1 MSDCRFTAAK
11 TVEEAVAS
19 LAEAKGEAHIIA
31 GGVALAILMNEGLLQ
46 PSWLIDVSRVTELS
60 CIEISDDGAIRIGA
74 AVTHSEVA
82 ASTDIAAACP
92 MLTEMAAEIACGRV
106 MNRGTIGGN
115 ICLAD
120 PQGDPPVAMLALDAT
135 FRVAGPSAT
144 RDVPARSFFEDLY
157 ITALAEDELLQEVI
171 IAAPTAGCGTAFGK
185 YAARKAMDY
194 SSTIS
199 AAVSLERDPGD
210 GSIANI
216 GIGLGGCGVIPIWP
230 EMTETLLRGRRLND
244 ETFAAMRDVLVQ
256 EIEPIGDSLYSA
268 DYKRHVASV
277 ILKRTLKIAEQR
289 SVAGKGSGS

>member
-11 TVEEAVAS
+11 TVKEVVTN
-19 LAEAKGEAHIIA
+19 LAEARGEAHVIA

-46 PSWLIDVSRVTELS
+46 PTWLIDVSRVPELNG
-60 CIEISDDGAIRIGA
+60 IEVNGDGAIRIGA

-82 ASTDIAAACP
+82 ASTDIAALCP

-135 FRVAGPSAT
+135 FRLAGPSAT
-144 RDVPARSFFEDLY
+144 RDVPARSFFQDLY
-157 ITALAEDELLQEVI
+157 TTALAEDELLKEVI
-171 IAAPTAGCGTAFGK
+171 VAAPAPGCGTAFGK

-199 AAVSLERDPGD
+199 AAVLLERDPVY
-210 GSIANI
+210 GSIAGI
-216 GIGLGGCGVIPIWP
+216 GIGIGGCGVTPIWP
-230 EMTETLLRGRRLND
+230 EKTETLLRGRQLNE
-244 ETFAAMRDVLVQ
+244 ETFAAMHDVLIE

-268 DYKRHVASV
+268 DYKAHVASV

-289 SVAGKGSGS
+289 SVAGEGSSS